1 MCFFFF
7 FFFLLVPPDPE
18 NNILRPRQVYLGSGV
33 RDYKGVDN
41 RQAVGAANIISH
53 SSAESKRRTASDVSP

>member
-1 MCFFFF
+1 MLCV
-7 FFFLLVPPDPE
+7 FFLPCSLMPADPE

-33 RDYKGVDN
+33 RDYKGIDN
-41 RQAVGAANIISH
+41 RQAVGSANIISH